1 MVNIININIEDIED
15 QLGIYEVIF
24 EVYIKDKLTNRQ
36 AMKAP
41 KDMLIMNFIETAKQ
55 IKNDQR
61 PIKIKMIRPYTIWDE
76 FEKQQKI
83 LNNEISLNNNAM
95 DLWEEGKQNE

>member
-1 MVNIININIEDIED
+1 MINIININIEDVLEIH
-15 QLGIYEVIF
+15 EVIF
-24 EVYIKDKLTNRQ
+24 EVYIEDKLINRQ
-36 AMKAP
+36 SMQAP
-41 KDMLIMNFIETAKQ
+41 KKMLIMNFVEAAKQ

-76 FEKQQKI
+76 FEKQHKT
-83 LNNEISLNNNAM
+83 LNNEIMLNNNAM

>member
-1 MVNIININIEDIED
+1 MLDM
-15 QLGIYEVIF
+15 QEVIF

-36 AMKAP
+36 QMQAP

-61 PIKIKMIRPYTIWDE
+61 PIKIKMIRPYVIWDE
-76 FEKQQKI
+76 FEKQQKV
-83 LNNEISLNNNAM
+83 LNNEIMINNNAM
-95 DLWEEGKQNE
+95 DVWEANNNNE